1 MRLIRLSLENWRG
14 VTARDIEFDQSVTL
28 IEGPNEI
35 GKSTIVEALQMLFK
49 ELDSSKRREVKAIKP
64 VDKDVGS
71 RVEVEISAADY
82 HFIYAKTYNKAP
94 QTTLEFLAPSRQQ
107 LTGREAHERVEQV
120 LEESVDMTLWD
131 ALLIDQGEKV
141 GLANLQNSAGLA
153 RALDEAAGST
163 GSSDDPNLSED
174 GSLYA
179 AVQTEYEKY
188 YTLKTGREK
197 FGGEEQTY
205 LEAETELEAATARLV
220 EVQANVAEHDRQ
232 SADVQ
237 RLQSLLP
244 ELESV
249 LKTREEEWQAV
260 RRVSE
265 QRSAKDKELTDAQT
279 ILTNAEREQKTRRD
293 ILASVAESAAQLEAR
308 RHSQTPLSED
318 VARLKT
324 QASQASSALAA
335 HKDQVRS
342 ARASLD
348 LTQAD
353 EVHLTNL
360 ETLSAEQTR
369 LRELESVSKSLKS
382 HLKTTASIKVDDA
395 ALEAFR
401 QAIAAL
407 NLARGK
413 RDAAATTVSITAL
426 TDLTAELD
434 GDPLTLKQA
443 ESAERSVASA
453 LELKLP
459 DIADIRIAPSLSVA
473 ELAEETEDAE
483 RTIAD
488 LSAKFEVNSLEQ
500 AVAMNQQRAGAQRM
514 IDQLKGREADLLRS
528 DSREEITQDV
538 TTLLAECDRYIQQRQ
553 SSTVLPESVAAARL
567 KLSETKAQLSSA
579 EQSLEDAQQK
589 FELATRQHQ
598 QRDAQLRSAQQE
610 LAGLDAAMTEK
621 QQSLERNRAEQPDQV
636 LEQRARRAA
645 ETHRNLSAQMSEL
658 TASLDAINPDVAQ
671 DLLENA
677 KAVLARANSDFSE
690 AQTSLAVLK
699 DRLEQAQ
706 ANGRFEE
713 MESAQRKFDESLDA
727 FASIRQRAQAA
738 QLLWTTL
745 NHHRDAARA
754 VYVRPLK
761 EAIERLGTMVFGGEF
776 EVAIGDDWSI
786 ESRTLQ
792 GKTISFD
799 ALSVGAKEQL
809 GILARLAA
817 AQIVSKQGGVPLI
830 IDDAL
835 GFSDP
840 SRLETMGAAIATAGR
855 DCQVIILTCTP
866 GRFTH
871 VGNAKVVRF
880 AEG

>member
-82 HFIYAKTYNKAP
+82 HFVYAKTYNKAP
-94 QTTLEFLAPSRQQ
+94 QTTLEFLAPNRQQ

-220 EVQANVAEHDRQ
+220 EVQANVA
-232 SADVQ
+232 
-237 RLQSLLP
+237 
-244 ELESV
+244 
-249 LKTREEEWQAV
+249 TREEEWQAV

-265 QRSAKDKELTDAQT
+265 QRSAKEKELTDAQT

-318 VARLKT
+318 VAQLKT
-324 QASQASSALAA
+324 QASQAGSALAA

-348 LTQAD
+348 QTQAD
-353 EVHLTNL
+353 EAHLTNL

-369 LRELESVSKSLKS
+369 LRELESVSKSLTS

-553 SSTVLPESVAAARL
+553 SSTELPESVAAARL

-636 LEQRARRAA
+636 LEQRARSAA
-645 ETHRNLSAQMSEL
+645 ETHRKLSAQMSEL

-690 AQTSLAVLK
+690 AQTSLAVLN

-713 MESAQRKFDESLDA
+713 TESAQRKFDESLDA
-727 FASIRQRAQAA
+727 FESIRQRAQAA